1 MQEKVTDILS
11 GSMVFEFRIQGKHGY
26 GSHWI
31 RIPEKICLVLICLCK
46 KIPIFI
52 FCFFN
57 VIFGVHF
64 TTPLHM
70 LKYPFLIIVNMIYS
84 AVAGLFFSLAFL
96 CINEILCVTFLIF
109 SSVLCPDGGFCV
121 FITITIAS
129 PKNFCILF
137 VGKVFAIVLFSFSC
151 PLLILFSLCCS
162 ATWRWCWSRAAT
174 TALSAPSSI
183 PWATL
188 PRLCSRRAWPSVLT
202 GPSLR
207 YMLKEGMAKGV
218 DWSSCK
224 VYAQGGHGQV
234 CGLVQL

>member
-1 MQEKVTDILS
+1 MQFQVILYIEPGSDVSYWHGSGSRTWSNSLYKKDQVSLIKLRCLKLHLNLQEKVIDILS
-11 GSMVFEFRIQGKHGY
+11 GSMVFELRIQGKHGY

-121 FITITIAS
+121 FITITNAS

-137 VGKVFAIVLFSFSC
+137 FWKVLPLFCFLS
-151 PLLILFSLCCS
+151 LALF
-162 ATWRWCWSRAAT
+162 
-174 TALSAPSSI
+174 
-183 PWATL
+183 
-188 PRLCSRRAWPSVLT
+188 
-202 GPSLR
+202 
-207 YMLKEGMAKGV
+207 
-218 DWSSCK
+218 
-224 VYAQGGHGQV
+224 
-234 CGLVQL
+234 